1 MSDLVRLKD
10 ILSSF
15 IEVYDNLLSV
25 SEQEREYL
33 VNVDIK
39 NLMRIVELKQYIG
52 IKLKNLEDELKKILN
67 KYNADN
73 ISDFLFVVSEN
84 KSVDDIRVLNGMLQ
98 EKINEFN
105 RQTEIN
111 RMITEESVSFYN
123 GLMNI
128 YMELF
133 KSNNENYDKDAS
145 VNIKQ
150 ESVSVRV

>member
-1 MSDLVRLKD
+1 VSDLVRLKD